1 MKCIQCDRVAE
12 EVGTGWRCQFCG
24 IRFWNDSFP
33 RKRLLRFEE
42 IGEKKEDVGDAEDKI
57 TD

>member
-1 MKCIQCDRVAE
+1 MKCIRCDRVAE

-24 IRFWNDSFP
+24 IRFWNVEP
-33 RKRLLRFEE
+33 EE
-42 IGEKKEDVGDAEDKI
+42 IVSCSEEKENVGDAEDKI